1 MEEAAEV
8 IVVVK
13 AKTTKT
19 TEEVNS
25 ATKIVMV
32 AEISKDKVV
41 TALKLGSN
49 TDPKTRMKV
58 AKRPVRVNTTVTTR
72 SILSKLMIKNRMLI
86 N

>member
-1 MEEAAEV
+1 MVEAAA

-32 AEISKDKVV
+32 AETSKDKVV

-49 TDPKTRMKV
+49 TDLRTRMKV
-58 AKRPVRVNTTVTTR
+58 AKRPVRVNTMVTTR